1 MKLIRTVVFAPLAFI
16 RLVLLLLLTS
26 YIVITGALWY
36 KLFGFSRKLQRW
48 MQGNWGKAAMFIC
61 GITLNKYQLPKSSNF
76 ILMPNHRSYIDI
88 FIVTALTP
96 SAMVGKTE
104 IGKWPF
110 VGMAV
115 KASNS
120 ILVDRNNTSSLLQTM
135 AKIKNSVSQGIP
147 VTLFPEGTTFK
158 GPLTKHFKN
167 GSFKIAADTKIPVIP
182 MAIEFKDKNDAWVED
197 DTFVGHFFR
206 QLGKPVTRANV
217 DFGEPI
223 SSDNYQVLQEQ
234 VKEKIDLMLEALQD
248 F

>member
-1 MKLIRTVVFAPLAFI
+1 MKWLKIILFSPLAFI

-48 MQGNWGKAAMFIC
+48 MQVNWGKTAMFIC
-61 GITLNKYQLPKSSNF
+61 GIKLNNYELPKSSNF

-96 SAMVGKTE
+96 SAMVGKAE
-104 IGKWPF
+104 IGRWPF
-110 VGMAV
+110 VGLAV

-120 ILVDRNNTSSLLQTM
+120 ILVDRKNTGSLLQTM
-135 AKIKNSVSQGIP
+135 SKIKVSVSQGIP

-158 GPLTKHFKN
+158 GPLTKGFKN
-167 GSFKIAADTKIPVIP
+167 GSFKIAAETRIPVIP
-182 MAIEFKDKNDAWVED
+182 MAIEYKDKNDAWVDD

-206 QLGKPVTRANV
+206 QLGKPITRANV
-217 DFGEPI
+217 DFGAPI
-223 SSDNYQVLQEQ
+223 SSNNYQLLHEQ
-234 VKEKIDLMLEALQD
+234 VKEKIDDMLDSLQD